1 MDYVIRGN
9 ILVLNQQKIGE
20 MVMNTFRIR
29 LFRFMA
35 IAMIAGAL
43 AGCKAELYSSL
54 SEREA
59 NEMIAVLNGAG
70 IGASR
75 EKVKGGTFTLSVD
88 KDKTAASI
96 AILNQRGLPRQQ
108 FDSLANI
115 FDAKKMVST
124 PFEERARFMHAMN
137 QELANS
143 LTQISGV
150 VSARV
155 HLMLPDSSPLD
166 KVKPQPRAS
175 IFVYHQPNV
184 NISQHVPVI
193 KNLIVN
199 SVNGLN
205 YEDVAVALFPANI
218 SGAVSSAGLSSLPF
232 GNQIIFIVI
241 ALLVFGAVF
250 FRRSLGRGM
259 NLGLARKP

>member
-1 MDYVIRGN
+1 M
-9 ILVLNQQKIGE
+9 LNQQKIGE
-20 MVMNTFRIR
+20 MVMNTLRMR
-29 LFRFMA
+29 LFRFLA
-35 IAMIAGAL
+35 IAMVAGAL
-43 AGCKAELYSSL
+43 AGCKAELYSNL

-70 IGASR
+70 IEASR

-124 PFEERARFMHAMN
+124 PFEEKARFMHAMN

-166 KVKPQPRAS
+166 KTKPQPRAS

-184 NISQHVPVI
+184 NISQHVPII

-205 YEDVAVALFPANI
+205 YEDVAVALFPASL

-232 GNQIIFIVI
+232 GNQTVLIVI
-241 ALLVFGAVF
+241 VVLLLGMAL
-250 FRRSLGRGM
+250 FRRSLGRAFNG
-259 NLGLARKP
+259 GLAKQP

>member
-1 MDYVIRGN
+1 MRTFTKAINRLLVIA
-9 ILVLNQQKIGE
+9 LL
-20 MVMNTFRIR
+20 
-29 LFRFMA
+29 
-35 IAMIAGAL
+35 AGAL
-43 AGCKAELYSSL
+43 AGCKAELYSNL

-70 IGASR
+70 IEASR

-96 AILNQRGLPRQQ
+96 AVLNQRGLPRQQ

-155 HLMLPDSSPLD
+155 HLMLPDTSPLD
-166 KVKPQPRAS
+166 RNKQQPRAS
-175 IFVYHQPNV
+175 VFVYHQPNV
-184 NISQHVPVI
+184 NVSQHVPVI

-205 YEDVAVALFPANI
+205 YEDVAVAIFPANL
-218 SGAVSSAGLSSLPF
+218 SGAISTAGMSSLPF
-232 GNQIIFIVI
+232 GNQTVLIVLGIILVGM
-241 ALLVFGAVF
+241 AL
-250 FRRSLGRGM
+250 FRRTIGRVLSQM
-259 NLGLARKP
+259 LARS

>member
-1 MDYVIRGN
+1 MRMFTKAI
-9 ILVLNQQKIGE
+9 
-20 MVMNTFRIR
+20 TR
-29 LFRFMA
+29 LLA
-35 IAMIAGAL
+35 IALLAGAL
-43 AGCKAELYSSL
+43 AGCKAELYSNL

-70 IGASR
+70 IEASR

-96 AILNQRGLPRQQ
+96 AVLNQRGLPRQQ

-155 HLMLPDSSPLD
+155 HLMLPDNSPLD
-166 KVKPQPRAS
+166 RNKQQPRAS
-175 IFVYHQPNV
+175 VFVYHQPNV
-184 NISQHVPVI
+184 NVSQHVPVI

-205 YEDVAVALFPANI
+205 YEDVAVAIFPANL
-218 SGAVSSAGLSSLPF
+218 SGAISTAGMSSLPF
-232 GNQIIFIVI
+232 GNQTVLIVLGIILVGM
-241 ALLVFGAVF
+241 AL
-250 FRRSLGRGM
+250 FRRTIGRVLNQM
-259 NLGLARKP
+259 LARS